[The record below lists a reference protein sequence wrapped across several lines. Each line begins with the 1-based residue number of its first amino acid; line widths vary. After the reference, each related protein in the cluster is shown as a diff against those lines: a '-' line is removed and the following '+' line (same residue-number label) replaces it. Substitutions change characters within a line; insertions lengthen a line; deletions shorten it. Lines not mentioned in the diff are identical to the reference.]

1 MSPIFRQSPTI
12 YWFFKTS
19 LLKVRSFIEP
29 QRFSPLIPS
38 YLLKVT
44 KLLGKISQL
53 EFLVVTEKNIFGY
66 KLFLSLNISDFN
78 LFDVKIATPP
88 EKSHPLFPSNP
99 LSKLTS
105 CQAPHFWKFGGS
117 TSFLKRGGGGCPLGW
132 FEIRKKPISGREWD
146 SLWEVKI

>member
-88 EKSHPLFPSNP
+88 EKSHPP
-99 LSKLTS
+99 LSQQPPLKVDVLS
-105 CQAPHFWKFGGS
+105 S
-117 TSFLKRGGGGCPLGW
+117 TPFLKIWRLNLLPEKRRGGVPTRM
-132 FEIRKKPISGREWD
+132 IRD
-146 SLWEVKI
+146 

>member
-88 EKSHPLFPSNP
+88 EKSHPP
-99 LSKLTS
+99 LSQQPPLKVDVLS
-105 CQAPHFWKFGGS
+105 S
-117 TSFLKRGGGGCPLGW
+117 TPFLKIWRLNLLPEKRWGGVPTRM
-132 FEIRKKPISGREWD
+132 IRD
-146 SLWEVKI
+146 